1 MRVYASSLTE
11 EQRTASGAA
20 GVAGTDREGFDAVV
34 LSTLLQIATRTPAP
48 VTDEVRCGPVLRVQ
62 GLDMKD

>member
-1 MRVYASSLTE
+1 MRVYVSSLTE

-34 LSTLLQIATRTPAP
+34 LNTVPRLHP
-48 VTDEVRCGPVLRVQ
+48 VRQRLSLMPFAAVLPYERQ
-62 GLDMKD
+62 R